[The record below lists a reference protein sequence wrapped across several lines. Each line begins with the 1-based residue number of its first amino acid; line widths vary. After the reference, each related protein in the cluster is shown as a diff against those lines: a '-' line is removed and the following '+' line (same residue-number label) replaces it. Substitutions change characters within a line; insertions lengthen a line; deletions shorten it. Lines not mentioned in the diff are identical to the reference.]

1 MREHGMSEVFERKVA
16 EGLAEFWPRLVN
28 PRSRL
33 WLATTPSQG
42 GQIVGFIAIDGED
55 LGAGQVHL
63 RWCVLD
69 DGCRGQGVG
78 SALLRKA
85 LDKGGSLLPSPD
97 RCVCCRKSTSSWSQ
111 SDRVGTL
118 RRLPGD
124 QPQLCHQT
132 GRQEHRGYDVGDHHP
147 SDGRVVP
154 ADRYRHRDKAGGAE
168 ERDCQRRDA

>member
-1 MREHGMSEVFERKVA
+1 MSEVFERKVA

-28 PRSRL
+28 PRNRL
-33 WLATTPSQG
+33 WLVMTPSQG
-42 GQIVGFIAIDGED
+42 GQIVGAIAIDGED
-55 LGAGQVHL
+55 LGAGQAHL
-63 RWCVLD
+63 RWFVLD

-85 LDKGGSLLPSPD
+85 LEFVEMGGFT
-97 RCVCCRKSTSSWSQ
+97 RTAWSQ
-111 SDRVGTL
+111 RDRVGTL